1 MQNIYLSFKSKR
13 LLFHIKLHP
22 GITLTNVLKFCGM
35 PSDTIYNPDYA
46 PLQDNGLVTVVMTD
60 DLKDYNIHITPKG
73 NEYLWKNIFEIFK
86 GIIKTVFKISCTV
99 IATMIYADMF
109 F

>member
-22 GITLTNVLKFCGM
+22 DITLTNVLKFCGM

-46 PLQDNGLVTVVMTD
+46 PLQDNGLVAAVMTD

-73 NEYLWKNIFEIFK
+73 SEYLWKSIFGIFK
-86 GIIKTVFKISCTV
+86 GIIKTIFKISCTV
-99 IATMIYADMF
+99 IATMIYADMLC
-109 F
+109 

>member
-1 MQNIYLSFKSKR
+1 MQDIYLNFKSKR

-46 PLQDNGLVTVVMTD
+46 PLQDNGLVTAVMTD

-73 NEYLWKNIFEIFK
+73 NEYLWKIFL
-86 GIIKTVFKISCTV
+86 GLSKTLLK
-99 IATMIYADMF
+99 
-109 F
+109 